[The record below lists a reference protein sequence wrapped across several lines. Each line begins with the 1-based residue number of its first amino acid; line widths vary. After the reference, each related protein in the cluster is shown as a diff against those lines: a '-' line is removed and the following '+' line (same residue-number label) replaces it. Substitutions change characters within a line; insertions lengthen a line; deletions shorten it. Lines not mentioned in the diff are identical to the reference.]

1 MPQMATSEQVLALLS
16 SHASGDDAR
25 FASVAMQIAAGEAQ
39 KGRRDLAEEIKRLV
53 DESRKEKNE
62 SAGGSAVHVAT
73 PQGELA
79 SLLAISHPET
89 RLGHMVMSPELARRL
104 TRILKEQRELEA
116 LRSHALHPR
125 RKVLL
130 MGPPGSG
137 KTMAAAALAGEL
149 ALPLCV
155 VRLESLLTK
164 YMGETTAKLRM
175 VFDAVERTRAVYL
188 FDEFDS
194 LGYERSVGQDVG
206 EMRRVLNSFLVFLE
220 NVRGQSLIV
229 AATNHGEM
237 LDRALFRRF
246 DDVLELGLPDLKQR
260 GEAYARRLAAFSPS
274 AHMIATIA
282 QKSEGL
288 SYGEIVRVSDD
299 AIKEVLLSDRCSVS
313 LDDLLAVLK
322 ERLPA
327 TRRPARRRGRA
338 VS

>member
-1 MPQMATSEQVLALLS
+1 MATAEQVLALLS

-25 FASVAMQIAAGEAQ
+25 FSSVAMQIAAGEAQ
-39 KGRRDLAEEIKRLV
+39 KGRRDLAEEIKRLI
-53 DESRKEKNE
+53 DESRKEKRE
-62 SAGGSAVHVAT
+62 GAAVHVAT

-79 SLLAISHPET
+79 ALLAVSHPET
-89 RLGHMVMSPELARRL
+89 RLGHMVLEPELFRRL
-104 TRILKEQRELEA
+104 DRILREQRELEA

-125 RKVLL
+125 RKILL

-164 YMGETTAKLRM
+164 YMGETTAKLRL

-194 LGYERSVGQDVG
+194 LGYERSAGHDVG

-220 NVRGQSLIV
+220 NIRGQSLIV
-229 AATNHGEM
+229 AATNHGAM

-246 DDVLELGLPDLKQR
+246 DDVLEFGLPDLKHR
-260 GEAYARRLAAFSPS
+260 AEAYARRLAAFTPS
-274 AHMIATIA
+274 GRLIAAIA
-282 QKSEGL
+282 RESAGL
-288 SYGEIVRVSDD
+288 SYGEIVRVCDD
-299 AIKEVLLSDRCSVS
+299 AIKDALLSERRSVS
-313 LDDLLAVLK
+313 LNDLRNVLK

-327 TRRPARRRGRA
+327 TRRPGKRRDRA
-338 VS
+338 AF

>member
-1 MPQMATSEQVLALLS
+1 MATAEQVLALLS

-39 KGRRDLAEEIKRLV
+39 KGRQDLAEEIKRLI
-53 DESRKEKNE
+53 DESRKEKRENPV
-62 SAGGSAVHVAT
+62 GSAVHVAT

-79 SLLAISHPET
+79 ALLAISQPET
-89 RLGHMVMSPELARRL
+89 RLGHMVLGPELARRL
-104 TRILKEQRELEA
+104 NRILKEQRELEA

-164 YMGETTAKLRM
+164 YMGETTAKLRL

-229 AATNHGEM
+229 AATNHGAM

-246 DDVLELGLPDLKQR
+246 DDVLEFALPDLKQR
-260 GEAYARRLAAFSPS
+260 AEAYARRLAAFAPSPKT
-274 AHMIATIA
+274 IATIA
-282 QKSEGL
+282 RESDGL

-299 AIKEVLLSDRCSVS
+299 AIKDALLSERRSVS
-313 LDDLLAVLK
+313 LGELRGVLK

-327 TRRPARRRGRA
+327 VRRPARRRARDG
-338 VS
+338 S